1 MRGVRAVTAREMAEI
16 DRRTMEEF
24 HIDLTMMMENAGR
37 ALALQSRRMLGSLER
52 KKILIMAGKGNNGGG
67 GLASARALHNYGADV
82 EVILSCSRDEL
93 RELPARQFQILDT
106 MGVHTSHNL
115 GNLRVSAYDLVIDSL
130 LGYNQRGDPRG
141 EVAGLVEIANESS
154 KPIIALDV
162 PSGLDPDRGTPNK
175 PCIRATQTLTLA
187 LPKKGLLEDRA
198 KQYVGKL
205 FLADISIPRILYRE
219 LGVSESIFSES
230 EIVNIA

>member
-1 MRGVRAVTAREMAEI
+1 MTAREMAEI

-37 ALALQSRRMLGSLER
+37 VLALQSRRMLGSLER
-52 KKILIMAGKGNNGGG
+52 KSVLVMAGKGNNGGG
-67 GLASARALHNYGADV
+67 GLASARHIHNYGTDV
-82 EVILSCSRDEL
+82 EVILSCRRNEL
-93 RELPARQFQILDT
+93 KELPARQFQILET
-106 MGVHTSHNL
+106 MGVRTSANI
-115 GNLRVSAYDLVIDSL
+115 GNLRVSDYDLIIDSL

-141 EVAGLVEIANESS
+141 EVAGLVEIANESR

-162 PSGLDPDRGTPNK
+162 PTGLDPDRGTPNK
-175 PCIRATQTLTLA
+175 PCVRATQTLTLA

-198 KQYVGKL
+198 NQYVGKL

-219 LGVSESIFSES
+219 LGVSESIFSGS
-230 EIVNIA
+230 EILSIA